1 MKKIFV
7 FVLSLFACACVNA
20 STKGLFE
27 RNSSDFWLN
36 HIRSYTTYPYLP
48 YNAETC
54 DLSEQVLEEKN
65 IPTHKY
71 QRNVVVSANIG
82 QRMVDSETFHV
93 KNYTNHNIVAQADGV
108 VTNIVDEIHIKKG
121 QEFVPL
127 GELRIDDK
135 YYMLIEADSRGGILL
150 VDGDGYILD
159 KINAIYKGELLLSNT
174 HATVS
179 PNNLR
184 ITSDAISRM
193 DVSGKKNNFKIIFN
207 GASDDYFDLI
217 YIDYTNSNIG
227 DAKKFTYAKSAK
239 YIDINGVKMEITGVY
254 PDRIEYKLLD

>member
-36 HIRSYTTYPYLP
+36 HMRGYTTYPYLP
-48 YNAETC
+48 YNDEVC
-54 DLSEQVLEEKN
+54 DLSEQLLEEKS
-65 IPTHKY
+65 IPTHTY
-71 QRNVVVSANIG
+71 QRNVVVSANVG
-82 QRMVDSETFHV
+82 QRMVDSETFQV
-93 KNYTNHNIVAQADGV
+93 KNFKNNNIVAQSDGII
-108 VTNIVDEIHIKKG
+108 TNIVDEIHIKKG
-121 QEFVPL
+121 QEFVPF

-150 VDGDGYILD
+150 VDGEGYILD
-159 KINAIYKGELLLSNT
+159 RINAIYNGELLLSKT

-184 ITSDAISRM
+184 ITPDEISRM
-193 DVSGKKNNFKIIFN
+193 DVSGKKENFKIIFN
-207 GASDDYFDLI
+207 GLNGDYFDLI
-217 YIDYTNSNIG
+217 YVDYSNSNIG
-227 DAKKFTYAKSAK
+227 DAQKYTYAKSAK
-239 YIDINGVKMEITGVY
+239 YIDVNGVKMEITGVY